1 MGTPQPTR
9 CPPPSGSSRFD
20 VDEICDE
27 YIEIDVCAD
36 EDFWWD
42 EEDRHE
48 L

>member
-1 MGTPQPTR
+1 MPQQTKSQ
-9 CPPPSGSSRFD
+9 PPYGSNPFD
-20 VDEICDE
+20 IDEICEDTR
-27 YIEIDVCAD
+27 EIDVCAD